1 MLRCSITLEIHTMK
15 NKTLKKIVFDFFLQ
29 EKTDEDFEYFAKIE
43 YKSDWKWAAFEYNKT
58 GELPETR
65 RQA

>member
-1 MLRCSITLEIHTMK
+1 MK